1 MVCDIIAS
9 FELAAKKSALTFLPS
24 EMLDIGSLELSC
36 DISHTFKSKKALEPD
51 ALFGL
56 KGEKIIWF
64 ALEADRGTEPKAFPA
79 EHVELAARIT
89 LEGFLH
95 RKRSPPCGAARE
107 RRHAA
112 RNWDLESHI
121 CSTI

>member
-9 FELAAKKSALTFLPS
+9 FELAKKSALTFLPS
-24 EMLDIGSLELSC
+24 ETLDIGSLELSC
-36 DISHTFKSKKALEPD
+36 DISHTFKTGKTHRSKKALEPD

-79 EHVELAARIT
+79 EHVEMAAVRIT

-95 RKRSPPCGAARE
+95 RRRSPPCGAARE
-107 RRHAA
+107 RHHAA
-112 RNWDLESHI
+112 RN
-121 CSTI
+121 